1 MISLDDFLTAL
12 ATDLTKSKTKDQR
25 KHQKVIRMQ
34 TRMLEIK
41 ASLGTVSKDEEDSLR
56 NEMAAL
62 ETSIARKT
70 EQLERVGIPVDA
82 MAVAPRPTSPS
93 ASSTGAEGGTGEY
106 EAEEDVFVNPLQKG
120 RAGAQEV
127 HGDET

>member
-82 MAVAPRPTSPS
+82 MAVAPRPT
-93 ASSTGAEGGTGEY
+93 
-106 EAEEDVFVNPLQKG
+106 
-120 RAGAQEV
+120 
-127 HGDET
+127 